1 MIRYLIYGL
10 IYFGAALM
18 IVNIYGFIQF
28 ARFVRGKTGWS
39 DIVLYVPIVLLVLF
53 FIGYSAIALFGHPD
67 LIVAGILFGG
77 SIFVCIIWRLLD
89 SITRKVI
96 ENERLKSEL
105 RATEESNKAKTTFLS
120 SISHEMR
127 TPMNVI
133 LGLDT
138 LALRNQNLQEETRR
152 QLEKIGLS
160 AQHLMGLINN
170 ILDLNRIETGHL
182 IIKTMEFSLKEA
194 MLQVD
199 AIISTLCDEKG
210 LEYTSIIPEEAAARY
225 IGDETELT
233 EVLISVLD
241 NAVKY
246 TEAPGNVRFELE
258 ITPTETTRH
267 MCRFTVTDTGIGIDP
282 EFLPRIF
289 DAFEQED
296 SSSTNQFG
304 GSGLSLAVAKKSVDL
319 LGGTITVESEKGK
332 GSVFVITV
340 PLVYAGKEEKKEQ
353 KEEGGVDSLEGR
365 RILIVEDNP
374 ENAEI
379 VEDLLELEGVETE
392 HAENGLI
399 AVEMMERSEPGYYD
413 AILMDLRMPVMDGLE
428 AAGKIRALQRPD
440 AGTIPIIALTAN
452 AFESDVKASLNAG
465 MNTHLAKPAEAD
477 LLFDTLKKLIK

>member
-1 MIRYLIYGL
+1 MIRYLIYGM

-39 DIVLYVPIVLLVLF
+39 DKVLYIPIVLLILF
-53 FIGYSAIALFGHPD
+53 FIGYVSIALFGHPD

-77 SIFVCIIWRLLD
+77 SIFVFIIYRLLG
-89 SITRKVI
+89 SITRKVM

-105 RATEESNKAKTTFLS
+105 RATEESNRAKTSFLS

-133 LGLDT
+133 LGLDN
-138 LALRNQNLQEETRR
+138 LALRNENLQDETRQ

-170 ILDLNRIETGHL
+170 ILDLNRIETGRL
-182 IIKTMEFSLKEA
+182 TIKNLEFSLKEA

-199 AIISTLCDEKG
+199 AIISTLCEKKG
-210 LEYTSIIPEEAAARY
+210 LDYECVIPDEAAARY

-246 TEAPGNVRFELE
+246 TEAPGSVRFELE
-258 ITPTETTRH
+258 ILPEDSSRH
-267 MCRFTVTDTGIGIDP
+267 MCRFTISDTGVGIDP
-282 EFLPRIF
+282 EFLPKIF
-289 DAFEQED
+289 DAFSQED

-304 GSGLSLAVAKKSVDL
+304 GSGLSLAVTKKAVEL
-319 LGGTITVESEKGK
+319 LGGTITAESTKGK
-332 GSVFVITV
+332 GTVFVISV
-340 PLVYAGKEEKKEQ
+340 PLLYVGEEKIVRED
-353 KEEGGVDSLEGR
+353 EGGIETLEGR
-365 RILIVEDNP
+365 RILIVEDIP

-379 VEDLLELEGVETE
+379 VADLLELEGVETE

-399 AVEMMERSEPGYYD
+399 GVKMMEQSEPGYYD
-413 AILMDLRMPVMDGLE
+413 AILMDLRMPVMDGIE
-428 AAGKIRALQRPD
+428 AAGKIRALSRPD

-465 MNTHLAKPAEAD
+465 MNSHLAKPADAE
-477 LLFDTLKKLIK
+477 LLYDTLKQLIR